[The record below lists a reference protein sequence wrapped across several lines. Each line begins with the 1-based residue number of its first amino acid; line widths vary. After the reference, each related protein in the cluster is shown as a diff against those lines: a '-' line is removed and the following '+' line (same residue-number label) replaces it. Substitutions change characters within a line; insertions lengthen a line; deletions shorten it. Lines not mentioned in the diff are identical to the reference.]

1 MIVISNGQRDELVR
15 LIEWACS
22 KADRRDLRG
31 YNMCRRAARIAKGLA
46 AKPEI
51 SHRELQALL
60 SSPRPEK

>member
-31 YNMCRRAARIAKGLA
+31 YNMCRRAARNAKLKKSIIATLNA
-46 AKPEI
+46 
-51 SHRELQALL
+51 
-60 SSPRPEK
+60 